1 MASELNGKLSDTGP
15 GFQVRD
21 DDRFDSGLYEPES
34 TRSNFTAFL
43 LGGVVVSGGLL
54 AFLYYDTDNLNGRA
68 NQDFLTTGSLGRIEA
83 PAVPT
88 LRTPPPPPAETQQR

>member
-1 MASELNGKLSDTGP
+1 MASDLNGKLSNTDP
-15 GFQVRD
+15 EFHLRD
-21 DDRFDSGLYEPES
+21 DDRFDSGFYEPES

-54 AFLYYDTDNLNGRA
+54 AFLYYDTDNLNGR
-68 NQDFLTTGSLGRIEA
+68 NNRDFLTTGSLGRIEA

-88 LRTPPPPPAETQQR
+88 IRPPAPAETQQR